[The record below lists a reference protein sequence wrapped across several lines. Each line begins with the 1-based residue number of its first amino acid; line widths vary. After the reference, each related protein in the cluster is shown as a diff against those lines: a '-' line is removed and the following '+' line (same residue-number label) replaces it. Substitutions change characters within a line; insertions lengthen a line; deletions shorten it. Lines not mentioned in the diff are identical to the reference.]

1 MVGLFKRKQES
12 FLGINLG
19 VPDLKVVQ
27 LDKSN
32 GSPVLRAYGFCQECL
47 SLDNLEQA
55 AKILKNVLEEAKVT
69 TKNAIM
75 SVPVFASFSRLIE
88 LPQMP
93 EQEISKAVNFE
104 AKKYIPVPS
113 EEINL
118 GWEIVS
124 KKPEKLQILLVAIP
138 KKLSKN
144 YAQIADLAGLKLV
157 ALETET
163 FALVRSLVGKEM
175 SPVIIIELEQEGT
188 NISIIEQAKIKIS
201 RSLEKDTIEEINWQ
215 LKKIIAMQA
224 EKDII
229 PIKKIILTGQQAR
242 KPGLVEKLSVLGTP
256 VEIGNPFKEIKYPAK
271 LKTILNELRP
281 SLAVAVG
288 LAMREM

>member
-118 GWEIVS
+118 GWEILS